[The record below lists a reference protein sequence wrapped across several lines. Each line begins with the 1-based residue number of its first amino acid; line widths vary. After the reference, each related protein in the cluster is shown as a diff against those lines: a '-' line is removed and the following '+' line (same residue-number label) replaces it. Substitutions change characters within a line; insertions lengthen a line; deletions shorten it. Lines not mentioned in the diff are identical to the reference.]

1 MGPTVLLSQSSQHFE
16 HHVIIPINDEEN
28 GDNDDDDETFDNVG
42 EFFFELFLK
51 SNFEYVG
58 TP

>member
-42 EFFFELFLK
+42 EFFLSSF
-51 SNFEYVG
+51 SN
-58 TP
+58 PILSM